1 MGSEI
6 HIESFTVT
14 CLMVT
19 AALCVLA
26 VLAAWY
32 TMRGRIQLSQII
44 LGIFS
49 YIVVMLLE
57 NVFDLLALNLGLTQS
72 GLPHG
77 LYIVFSVV
85 IARELIRFVAMK
97 YGVMGSFDKT
107 DAAIGFAIGFGGVYL
122 CVCGAYY
129 FNCYTIASE
138 YLKTGM
144 DALMENAGADSEEA
158 LSLLQIIAGQN
169 AWEFITTGINRV
181 FFLVRE
187 IALSVLLWYAMR
199 EDGKKMFFL
208 WIPLMHF
215 AAMLPDGLY
224 QGEVLTNPYVR
235 DGTTCVITAGIAF
248 LAARMYNAREDQVSH
263 FKMERLRARRRK

>member
-187 IALSVLLWYAMR
+187 IALSVLLWYAMQ
-199 EDGKKMFFL
+199 EDGNKMFFL

-235 DGTTCVITAGIAF
+235 DGATCVITAGIAF

>member
-187 IALSVLLWYAMR
+187 IALSVLLWYAMQ
-199 EDGKKMFFL
+199 EDGNKMFFL
-208 WIPLMHF
+208 WIPLMHL

-235 DGTTCVITAGIAF
+235 DGATCVITAGIAF